1 MGKGRASVFADTD
14 DAAIDIS
21 EFAPKPA
28 AAPAPTQAQVK
39 TVSEAVN
46 FPSRETAKPSG
57 KVPRKPRRYRTGR
70 NVQFNAK
77 RYREPWTGST
87 LCVTRLDGL
96 WAIPWNVLWMPW
108 SVNSSPRCPG
118 RGRDT
123 GCPIPPHRS
132 PRAALPHEA
141 LILDEWRQSGC

>member
-46 FPSRETAKPSG
+46 FPRRGTAKPSVADHAGPLSLVLANLTSGITLSDRNGTTVCFAPVGSPYVNLDLPANNELGAG
-57 KVPRKPRRYRTGR
+57 KSTEVSLLFK
-70 NVQFNAK
+70 
-77 RYREPWTGST
+77 GSANT
-87 LCVTRLDGL
+87 TITFTSKVAG
-96 WAIPWNVLWMPW
+96 
-108 SVNSSPRCPG
+108 PG
-118 RGRDT
+118 AR
-123 GCPIPPHRS
+123 
-132 PRAALPHEA
+132 
-141 LILDEWRQSGC
+141 